1 MGRAGEGG
9 GGVQMTPSPWV
20 NLLQSIAWSSEG
32 LTLFG
37 LGFFGVPGP
46 GGGGGGF
53 KSPLL
58 HKSESID
65 AIDMKLGGYVEH
77 N

>member
-32 LTLFG
+32 LILFG

-46 GGGGGGF
+46 GWGGAS
-53 KSPLL
+53 KAPS
-58 HKSESID
+58 SINPKVL
-65 AIDMKLGGYVEH
+65 MRLT
-77 N
+77 